1 MRSINLWKRG
11 SGRGLTMPAIGAL
24 VVVLLAGCAG
34 PSGSGD
40 TVTPPSTAPGT
51 SESTDA
57 PTPSAART
65 ASDGRPFVIEE
76 IADLDEPWAMTFL
89 PDGRA
94 LITGKGG
101 ELTLRATDGRTV
113 DVAGV
118 PEVVDSGQ
126 GGLGDVVA
134 APDFGSTRAVYLSWA
149 EAGSGGAGAAVGRA
163 TLATDGGAARLEG
176 LTVVWRQQP
185 KVGGNGHF
193 GHRLAF
199 SPDGKYLFVSSGERQ
214 AMDPAQD
221 LGSSLGKIIRLRPD
235 GTAAESNPFADRG
248 AIAAEVWSYGHRNP
262 LGLAFDPDGNLW
274 NSEMGPRG
282 GDELNLV
289 RAGANYGWPEVS
301 NGSHYDG
308 REIPDHAE
316 NDDFEAPKAWWNPS
330 VSPGSLMIYTGS
342 AFPQW
347 RGDAFLGALSGEAL
361 IRVDLDGTEAAE
373 GDQWDLGQRIRE
385 VEQAPDGTIWLLTDE
400 GQVLRLTA
408 P

>member
-1 MRSINLWKRG
+1 MQKRG
-11 SGRGLTMPAIGAL
+11 YGRGLTMSAIGAL
-24 VVVLLAGCAG
+24 VVLLTGCAG

-40 TVTPPSTAPGT
+40 SVTPPSTAPRTDG
-51 SESTDA
+51 STGA
-57 PTPSAART
+57 PTPSGART
-65 ASDGRPFVIEE
+65 GPDGLPFVIEE
-76 IADLDEPWAMTFL
+76 ITDLDEPWAMTFL

-94 LITGKGG
+94 LITGRSG
-101 ELTLRATDGRTV
+101 ELTLRDTDGRLAEV
-113 DVAGV
+113 SGV
-118 PEVVDSGQ
+118 PEIVDAGQ
-126 GGLGDVVA
+126 GGLGDVLA
-134 APDFGSTRAVYLSWA
+134 APDFESTNTVYLSWA

-163 TLATDGGAARLEG
+163 TLAGDGESARLEG
-176 LTVVWRQQP
+176 LTTVWRQQP
-185 KVGGNGHF
+185 KVDGDAHY

-199 SPDGKYLFVSSGERQ
+199 SPDGDYLFVSSGERQ
-214 AMDPAQD
+214 KMVPAQD
-221 LGSSLGKIIRLRPD
+221 LGTSLGKIVRLRPD
-235 GTAAESNPFADRG
+235 GTAADGNPFADRG
-248 AIAAEVWSYGHRNP
+248 AVASEVWSYGHRNP

-308 REIPDHAE
+308 REIPDHA
-316 NDDFEAPKAWWNPS
+316 DGDGFEAPKAWWNPS

-347 RGDAFLGALSGEAL
+347 RGDAFLGALSGQAL
-361 IRVDLDGTEAAE
+361 IRVDLDGTEATE
-373 GDQWDLGQRIRE
+373 GDQWDLGRRIRE